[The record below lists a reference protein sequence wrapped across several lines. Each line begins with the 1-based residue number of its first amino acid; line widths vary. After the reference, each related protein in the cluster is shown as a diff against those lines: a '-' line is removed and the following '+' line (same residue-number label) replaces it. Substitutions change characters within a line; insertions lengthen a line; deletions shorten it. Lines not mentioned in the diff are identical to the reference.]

1 MILENEII
9 KLLNE
14 GNEEAIKLIF
24 DKYYESLCLFAESI
38 IKDHQK
44 SEEIVED
51 IFIYLWIN
59 IKKNPIHFSVKN
71 YLFTSTRNNCLK
83 YLVKLKSEKK
93 IIEQSQ
99 YSLEDYEILNQ
110 ISSNYPASNLILKEL
125 ENKAEMVF
133 LSLPKQCREI
143 YSLNRF
149 ENLTYSE
156 IAKKLNLT
164 IGTVKTQM
172 SRAFL
177 KFKKE
182 LKDYIPLILFITFL
196 Q

>member
-83 YLVKLKSEKK
+83 FLDKLKSEKK
-93 IIEQSQ
+93 IIDKSQ
-99 YSLEDYEILNQ
+99 YSLEDYEILHQ

-125 ENKAEMVF
+125 ENKAEIVF

-149 ENLTYSE
+149 ENLAYSE
-156 IAKKLNLT
+156 IAKKLNIT